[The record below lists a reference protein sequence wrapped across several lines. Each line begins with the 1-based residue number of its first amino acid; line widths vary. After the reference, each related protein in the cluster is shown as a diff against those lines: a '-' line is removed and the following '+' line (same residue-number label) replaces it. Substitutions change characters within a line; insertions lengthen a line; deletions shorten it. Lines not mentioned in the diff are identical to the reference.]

1 MQIAART
8 AMTHYLAKLWL
19 ILLLL
24 GGLSV
29 ATPSLAQT
37 PQPKLQ
43 YLVDAEQQLTLE
55 RVLEYPASAWQV
67 VENDEASFGYTTDTY
82 WFISHI
88 DEAAFDRIVHIGYP
102 LLDSVQVYFVR
113 DGELLGQYHVGDQQP
128 YKARPIDH
136 KNFVFELPDRGAV
149 TLVMRIQTESSMRF
163 SFSVWKPVEFHQQQ
177 QYIAGS
183 TAVYFG
189 LLLCMMVYNFFSFGV
204 TRDVSFLNYAAY
216 IFSIGLLLAG
226 LDGTG
231 YQYLWPEWPWLQDRI
246 VTMIGSLVFIFAS
259 QVAAQVLMT
268 KQRGPNLHRA
278 LRLSQVVYSIIF
290 IASLIFAYSTIIPY
304 VLIAAVL
311 GCTQLM
317 ITGIVLWRRGLN
329 YARIYTLALGCLLFA
344 ISCNALGYLGWFD
357 SIFIQRY
364 AIMLASALEIMLLSL
379 VLAIRFNDDRRHR
392 LLAERRLNSELE
404 LMVQQRTQE
413 LEQALDQLRVAN
425 TELDKKSKQDRLTG
439 LFNRGYMD
447 EELPREI
454 RRAKRSGQ
462 DLTLMMLDIDH
473 FKALNDQ
480 HGHLLG
486 DLVLTQLAELL
497 QDLTQRG
504 GDRVFRYG
512 GEEFAIL
519 LPATDEIGARET
531 ANRIADAI
539 RTMPIQ
545 YHDMQLQI
553 TVSIGIAVYY
563 AATMEVTPEAFIG
576 AADDALYQAKNAGR
590 DQIRL
595 ARIEAPFR

>member
-1 MQIAART
+1 
-8 AMTHYLAKLWL
+8 
-19 ILLLL
+19 
-24 GGLSV
+24 
-29 ATPSLAQT
+29 
-37 PQPKLQ
+37 
-43 YLVDAEQQLTLE
+43 
-55 RVLEYPASAWQV
+55 
-67 VENDEASFGYTTDTY
+67 
-82 WFISHI
+82 
-88 DEAAFDRIVHIGYP
+88 
-102 LLDSVQVYFVR
+102 
-113 DGELLGQYHVGDQQP
+113 
-128 YKARPIDH
+128 
-136 KNFVFELPDRGAV
+136 
-149 TLVMRIQTESSMRF
+149 
-163 SFSVWKPVEFHQQQ
+163 
-177 QYIAGS
+177 
-183 TAVYFG
+183 
-189 LLLCMMVYNFFSFGV
+189 
-204 TRDVSFLNYAAY
+204 
-216 IFSIGLLLAG
+216 
-226 LDGTG
+226 
-231 YQYLWPEWPWLQDRI
+231 
-246 VTMIGSLVFIFAS
+246 
-259 QVAAQVLMT
+259 
-268 KQRGPNLHRA
+268 
-278 LRLSQVVYSIIF
+278 
-290 IASLIFAYSTIIPY
+290 
-304 VLIAAVL
+304 
-311 GCTQLM
+311 
-317 ITGIVLWRRGLN
+317 
-329 YARIYTLALGCLLFA
+329 
-344 ISCNALGYLGWFD
+344 
-357 SIFIQRY
+357 
-364 AIMLASALEIMLLSL
+364 

-413 LEQALDQLRVAN
+413 LEQALDQLLVAN

>member
-1 MQIAART
+1 
-8 AMTHYLAKLWL
+8 MTHYLAKLWL

-590 DQIRL
+590 DTIRF
-595 ARIEAPFR
+595 ARIDAPFR